1 MISIVD
7 IEAKLVQKEAGKF
20 QIICN
25 EILKNEGYDT
35 FDRTG
40 SEIGTEKTILGTPD
54 STFIKNGYYIYVEF
68 STVKKRDL
76 LKKIK
81 KDIDK
86 CLKKIH
92 TDKLKGKVS
101 EIIFM
106 HNRKQPELKDIEEI
120 KEICKKE
127 KIEFI
132 IYGIDTISDLIHR
145 KYQYIA
151 EQHLELKDYNNLLS
165 SIPIEN
171 KKISDRVNI
180 LYEEASKII
189 NTNLSLI
196 YINNEERKKLHDIY
210 IELLSLEYIYI
221 HREEEERKIYYNN
234 LLVILQRY
242 DRKEYI
248 GKFKEFEKQ
257 NLLGKEEYYLY
268 IKSLILENKAE
279 EALSLI
285 EKFNFI
291 YEEKDLFIYL
301 IECYFKLGK
310 YETVIEELNSINI
323 EEYDDTGHLAIF
335 FVLSKNYI
343 ERLKLSEILELNE
356 KFKNMPLYYMHTSK
370 IMFDFKYKGYKK
382 QFMRAIKYTPN
393 DDYTMIGVLSD
404 ISKEINQT
412 EKMIKYLM
420 KIKNENE
427 FIKIKLAEL
436 LINKEDLTNQEL
448 KKLEEIANALE
459 KENIDIN
466 YLYGVINQNK
476 GYILKAIENYK
487 MSYILKS
494 NKRALYN
501 YIRISIKTNNK
512 IDENIFPKIN
522 EIQDYKEACIL
533 VDAYKH
539 TRNIK
544 MAFELSYFSLYLLGN
559 RIEKEVYKQFYMLI
573 LEENQD
579 ILPVKDNEIIG
590 TVIILE
596 NLSNNIIEKYIVE
609 DKSYFKEGKNIADLK
624 IIKINNNNIVLNL
637 LGKKKE
643 EIVEIGNIKYKI
655 VDIIEKYDYLYKYAF
670 NIIKK
675 EETIVI
681 STGDINKS
689 LEELNKIVY
698 EDSKKKQSII
708 EEYQK
713 DGKITLA
720 CLSKKDYLF
729 EKYIEIME
737 YLLLSEQILW
747 AGETIEVNL
756 EEGFVLDITT
766 LITLIII
773 NKIDVLTDDI
783 CKKVYISKTLKNE
796 FNYYFENI
804 MLKYNEKEIT
814 IGYSQKANNSHNLVL
829 SEKENK
835 NKIKILTSLNEYIK
849 KFNVVDIEFQFDE
862 IINKDTKSFFDKVQL
877 DLVQISIEKNIPFI
891 CDEKFIRR
899 LCNQYKVVNTNTNFL
914 INYNINDYSIFMN
927 NLIELA
933 KHNYIFAF
941 YEYEFG
947 KIIKYL
953 MKDFNEENKEL
964 FKKLIMQLLDNEK
977 SKKIYKPK
985 LIGIMEHYEN
995 FIKLESFKESI
1006 ELKTINYIYNV
1017 IKEVLDNK

>member
-25 EILKNEGYDT
+25 EILKNEGYNT

-40 SEIGTEKTILGTPD
+40 SELGTEKTILGTPD

-132 IYGIDTISDLIHR
+132 IYGIDTISDLIQR

-151 EQHLELKDYNNLLS
+151 EQHLELRDYNNLRTS
-165 SIPIEN
+165 MPIEN

-189 NTNLSLI
+189 NTHLSLI
-196 YINNEERKKLHDIY
+196 YINNEEREQLYAIY
-210 IELLSLEYIYI
+210 KELLSLEYIY
-221 HREEEERKIYYNN
+221 RERGDDERKIYYNN

-242 DRKEYI
+242 DRNQYI
-248 GKFKEFEKQ
+248 EKFKEFEKQ
-257 NLLGKEEYYLY
+257 NLLGNEEYYLY

-291 YEEKDLFIYL
+291 YEEKDLFIYK
-301 IECYFKLGK
+301 IKCYFRLGK
-310 YETVIEELNSINI
+310 YETVIEELNSLDI
-323 EEYDDTGHLAIF
+323 EEYDDTGHLATF

-393 DDYTMIGVLSD
+393 DDYTMIGILSD

-436 LINKEDLTNQEL
+436 LINKKDLTNEEL
-448 KKLEEIANALE
+448 KKLEEIVNALK

-487 MSYILKS
+487 MSYSLKS

-501 YIRISIKTNNK
+501 YIKICIETNNK
-512 IDENIFPKIN
+512 LDENIFPKITD
-522 EIQDYKEACIL
+522 IQDYKEAFIL

-544 MAFELSYFSLYLLGN
+544 KAFELSYFSLYLLGN

-573 LEENQD
+573 LEENQN
-579 ILPVKDNEIIG
+579 LFSVKENEIRDS
-590 TVIILE
+590 VIILE

-624 IIKINNNNIVLNL
+624 IIKLNNNIVLNL

-643 EIVEIGNIKYKI
+643 EFVEIGNIKYKI

-675 EETIVI
+675 EENIFI

-708 EEYQK
+708 DEYQK

-796 FNYYFENI
+796 FDYYFENI

-814 IGYSQKANNSHNLVL
+814 IGYSEKANNSHNLVL

-862 IINKDTKSFFDKVQL
+862 IVNKDTKSFFDKVQL

-891 CDEKFIRR
+891 CDEMFIRR

-914 INYNINDYSIFMN
+914 INHNINDYSIFMN

-953 MKDFNEENKEL
+953 IKDFNKENKEL
-964 FKKLIMQLLDNEK
+964 FKKLIMQLVDNEK
-977 SKKIYKPK
+977 SKNVYKPK
-985 LIGIMEHYEN
+985 LIGIMEHYEKFINLEN
-995 FIKLESFKESI
+995 FDDGI
-1006 ELKTINYIYNV
+1006 ELKIINYIYNV
-1017 IKEVLDNK
+1017 IKEVLNNK

>member
-7 IEAKLVQKEAGKF
+7 IEAKLFQKEAGKF

-25 EILKNEGYDT
+25 EILKNEGYNT

-40 SEIGTEKTILGTPD
+40 SELGTEKTILGTPD
-54 STFIKNGYYIYVEF
+54 STFIKNGYYIYAEF
-68 STVKKRDL
+68 STVHKRNL
-76 LKKIK
+76 LNKIK
-81 KDIDK
+81 QDIDK

-120 KEICKKE
+120 KKICKKE
-127 KIEFI
+127 NVEFI
-132 IYGIDTISDLIHR
+132 IYGVDIISDLIQR

-151 EQHLELKDYNNLLS
+151 EQHLELRDYNDLRAS
-165 SIPIEN
+165 KPIEN
-171 KKISDRVNI
+171 EKISDRVNI

-189 NTNLSLI
+189 NNLSLI
-196 YINNEERKKLHDIY
+196 YINNEERKKLYAIY
-210 IELLSLEYIYI
+210 KELVSLEYIY
-221 HREEEERKIYYNN
+221 RDRGDDKRKIYYNN

-242 DRKEYI
+242 DRKQYI
-248 GKFKEFEKQ
+248 EKFKEFEKQ
-257 NLLGKEEYYLY
+257 NLLGKEEYNLY
-268 IKSLILENKAE
+268 IKSLILENEAE

-291 YEEKDLFIYL
+291 YKEKDLFIYR

-310 YETVIEELNSINI
+310 YETVIEELDSINI
-323 EEYDDTGHLAIF
+323 EEYDDTGHLATF

-356 KFKNMPLYYMHTSK
+356 KFKNMPLYYMYTSK

-382 QFMRAIKYTPN
+382 QFMKAIKYTPN
-393 DDYTMIGVLSD
+393 DDYIMIGVLSD

-436 LINKEDLTNQEL
+436 LVNKKDLTNEEL
-448 KKLEEIANALE
+448 KKLEEIANTLE

-476 GYILKAIENYK
+476 GYILKAIEYYK
-487 MSYILKS
+487 MSYRLKS

-501 YIRISIKTNNK
+501 YIRISIETNNK

-544 MAFELSYFSLYLLGN
+544 KAFELSYFSLYLLGN

-573 LEENQD
+573 LEENQN
-579 ILPVKDNEIIG
+579 LFPVKDNEIIDS
-590 TVIILE
+590 VIILK

-609 DKSYFKEGKNIADLK
+609 EESYFKEGKNIADLK
-624 IIKINNNNIVLNL
+624 IIKINNNIVLNL

-643 EIVEIGNIKYKI
+643 EVVEIGNIKYKI

-675 EETIVI
+675 EENIFI
-681 STGDINKS
+681 STGGINKS

-708 EEYQK
+708 DEYQK

-796 FNYYFENI
+796 FDYYFENI

-814 IGYSQKANNSHNLVL
+814 IGYSEKANNLNNLVL

-835 NKIKILTSLNEYIK
+835 NKIKLLASLNEYIK

-862 IINKDTKSFFDKVQL
+862 IVNKDTKSFFDKVQL

-891 CDEKFIRR
+891 CDEMFIRR

-964 FKKLIMQLLDNEK
+964 FKKLIMQLVDNEK
-977 SKKIYKPK
+977 SKNVYKPK
-985 LIGIMEHYEN
+985 LIGIMEHYEK
-995 FIKLESFKESI
+995 FINSESFDDCI
-1006 ELKTINYIYNV
+1006 ELKIINYIYNV
-1017 IKEVLDNK
+1017 IKEVLNNK

>member
-1 MISIVD
+1 MISIID
-7 IEAKLVQKEAGKF
+7 IEAKLGQKEAGKF

-25 EILKNEGYDT
+25 EILKNEGYNT

-40 SEIGTEKTILGTPD
+40 SELGTEKTILGTPD
-54 STFIKNGYYIYVEF
+54 STFIKNGNYIYVEF
-68 STVKKRDL
+68 STVKKRNL

-86 CLKKIH
+86 CLEKIH
-92 TDKLKGKVS
+92 NDELKGKVS

-132 IYGIDTISDLIHR
+132 IYGVDTISDLIQR

-151 EQHLELKDYNNLLS
+151 EQHLELKDYNNLLN

-196 YINNEERKKLHDIY
+196 YINNEERKKLYDIY

-221 HREEEERKIYYNN
+221 DRDEEKRKIYYNN

-242 DRKEYI
+242 DIKQYI
-248 GKFKEFEKQ
+248 EKFKEFEKK

-291 YEEKDLFIYL
+291 YEEKDLFIYK
-301 IECYFKLGK
+301 IKCYFRLGK
-310 YETVIEELNSINI
+310 YETVIEELNSLDIK
-323 EEYDDTGHLAIF
+323 EYDDTGHLATF

-393 DDYTMIGVLSD
+393 DDYAMIVVLSD
-404 ISKEINQT
+404 ISKEIDQT

-436 LINKEDLTNQEL
+436 LINKKDLTNEEL
-448 KKLEEIANALE
+448 KKLEEIVNALK

-476 GYILKAIENYK
+476 GYILKAIEYYK

-494 NKRALYN
+494 NKIALYK
-501 YIRISIKTNNK
+501 YIRISIETNNK

-522 EIQDYKEACIL
+522 DIQDYKEACIL

-544 MAFELSYFSLYLLGN
+544 KAFELSYFSLYLLGN

-573 LEENQD
+573 LEENQN
-579 ILPVKDNEIIG
+579 LFPVKDNEIIDS
-590 TVIILE
+590 VIILE

-609 DKSYFKEGKNIADLK
+609 EESYFKEGKNIADLK
-624 IIKINNNNIVLNL
+624 IIKINNNIVLNL

-643 EIVEIGNIKYKI
+643 EVVEIGNIKYKI
-655 VDIIEKYDYLYKYAF
+655 VDIIGKYDYLYKYAF

-708 EEYQK
+708 DEYQK

-737 YLLLSEQILW
+737 YLLLPEQILW

-766 LITLIII
+766 LITLIIM
-773 NKIDVLTDDI
+773 NKNEVLTEDI

-796 FNYYFENI
+796 FDYYFENI

-814 IGYSQKANNSHNLVL
+814 IGYSEKANNSYNLVL
-829 SEKENK
+829 SEIENK
-835 NKIKILTSLNEYIK
+835 DKIKILTSLNEYIK

-862 IINKDTKSFFDKVQL
+862 IINKDTRSFFDKVQL
-877 DLVQISIEKNIPFI
+877 DLVQISIEKDIPFI

-899 LCNQYKVVNTNTNFL
+899 LCNEYQVINTNTNFL
-914 INYNINDYSIFMN
+914 INYNVNDYSIFMN

-941 YEYEFG
+941 HEYEFG

-964 FKKLIMQLLDNEK
+964 FKKLIMQLVDNEK
-977 SKKIYKPK
+977 SKNVYKPK
-985 LIGIMEHYEN
+985 LIGIMEHYKN
-995 FIKLESFKESI
+995 FIKSGIFEDGI
-1006 ELKTINYIYNV
+1006 ELKIINYIYNI